1 MNIRKWSVTALAI
14 GVFMLSS
21 LMATGVAIAAQ
32 DSTPADQETFPVN
45 IRFLNAMTSLDAVDV
60 YINGDESEQ
69 RVVEGLEYGTVSETF
84 EGTAPVTGVLI
95 KQNVN
100 AGYDRYIFNT
110 IVPTEAGKEYLVVI
124 SDLLIIPTEF
134 DTSPLGADM
143 VRARAIHAAPQA
155 PAVDMYASDS
165 GGGAALADLVPAVTD
180 LQYGEA
186 GDGGTL
192 PAGSYDVRLTQT
204 GTDTVAA
211 EVTGLAMDAGQVY
224 AVVLIGTPG
233 DTDKPL
239 TLVQVAVPAMQ

>member
-14 GVFMLSS
+14 GVLMLSS

-110 IVPTEAGKEYLVVI
+110 IV
-124 SDLLIIPTEF
+124 
-134 DTSPLGADM
+134 
-143 VRARAIHAAPQA
+143 
-155 PAVDMYASDS
+155 
-165 GGGAALADLVPAVTD
+165 
-180 LQYGEA
+180 
-186 GDGGTL
+186 
-192 PAGSYDVRLTQT
+192 
-204 GTDTVAA
+204 
-211 EVTGLAMDAGQVY
+211 
-224 AVVLIGTPG
+224 
-233 DTDKPL
+233 
-239 TLVQVAVPAMQ
+239 